1 MYKRDSKAI
10 WSERRVNELD
20 IAILKLFSVKKKEK
34 WLKKCEQN
42 LKDLWN
48 AINQTN
54 ICIVGLPQGQE
65 EEKGREII
73 WRDSGQNLSNFDERC
88 EYKYLSSPVN
98 TK

>member
-1 MYKRDSKAI
+1 MTEEMWTKPEGLMEHHQSDQYMYCGTA
-10 WSERRVNELD
+10 
-20 IAILKLFSVKKKEK
+20 
-34 WLKKCEQN
+34 
-42 LKDLWN
+42 
-48 AINQTN
+48 T
-54 ICIVGLPQGQE
+54 GQE